1 LAHNPDKYEIG
12 DGLGFDF
19 RQVVFTD
26 ETPARIG
33 DERGM
38 QRVWC
43 KEDERFDNNVKKD
56 RNRRECCPQFY
67 GAFRYDYKD
76 PCYTYF
82 EETKEEKQ
90 SAEQVLVK
98 ENEQHKR
105 DDNIL

>member
-1 LAHNPDKYEIG
+1 
-12 DGLGFDF
+12 DF

-43 KEDERFDNNVKKD
+43 KEAERFKDDVKKD
-56 RNRRECCPQFY
+56 RNRRECCLQFY
-67 GAFRYDYKD
+67 GAFRYNNKG

-82 EETKEEKQ
+82 EETKEQKQ
-90 SAEQVLVK
+90 SAEVALGK
-98 ENEQHKR
+98 ENA
-105 DDNIL
+105 